1 MRLPPATN
9 SGYAGPKSVPGV
21 EQAQKV
27 IDFGLN
33 SLTYVNL
40 TYILRKEGKDM
51 TPEST
56 VNTPV
61 STPAPAA
68 NTKRVNVVFSAD
80 QFSKLQNLA
89 TSQNISLSDALRQA
103 ISLSK
108 LIVDA
113 NADKNTQIL
122 FKQGDNIQEMKLVI

>member
-1 MRLPPATN
+1 
-9 SGYAGPKSVPGV
+9 
-21 EQAQKV
+21 
-27 IDFGLN
+27 
-33 SLTYVNL
+33 
-40 TYILRKEGKDM
+40 M

-56 VNTPV
+56 QNTPV
-61 STPAPAA
+61 STPTPAA